1 LTHTGKKSCQAE
13 QTTAATP
20 SDPPPEA
27 TLDANTTNEP
37 DDVLEINDLKFFVRF
52 VKENLKEDL
61 EKQRQFQSGEAT
73 KVAFDDLH
81 NLFRPLPGSYVAG
94 FSNDTLRAY
103 QVVGVGG
110 GGKKELKYPEYSDP
124 EKRNIEKNTLKEPFT
139 LYLLYLDFDGNH
151 FSAIHETVMV
161 QDYDGML
168 PIKSLRVFPVNFLSP
183 EERKTLDDRGG
194 RFLEYVLG
202 QVDDRGLHK
211 YCAGV
216 SLNVI
221 RGSKDQAC
229 PLMSPGLA
237 VYMLTI
243 LM

>member
-13 QTTAATP
+13 QTTAASP
-20 SDPPPEA
+20 SDPLEPNQPPPEA

-37 DDVLEINDLKFFVRF
+37 DDELEINDLKFFVRF

-73 KVAFDDLH
+73 KAAFDDLH
-81 NLFRPLPGSYVAG
+81 NLFRPLLGSYVAG
-94 FSNDTLRAY
+94 SSNDTLRAY

-110 GGKKELKYPEYSDP
+110 GGKEELEPSEYLDP
-124 EKRNIEKNTLKEPFT
+124 EKRNIEKNTLKEPFI

-151 FSAIHETVMV
+151 FSAIHETVMI

-168 PIKSLRVFPVNFLSP
+168 PIRSLRVFPVNFLSP
-183 EERKTLDDRGG
+183 KERKTLDDRGG
-194 RFLEYVLG
+194 RFLEYALG
-202 QVDDRGLHK
+202 QADDRGLHK

-237 VYMLTI
+237 A
-243 LM
+243 